1 VYVTLYKYAGF
12 ALLQQFVSTASME
25 ETLINGKLVR
35 PLVEWGRLVGVGDPL
50 GSTQAELTMSVTVL
64 TQTGSLPGGTQ
75 LLHAPTGVVYQTI
88 AAVPLD
94 APTVTVTAGARS
106 DQGGGA
112 GSGIIGNLEPGQI
125 LQFASKPPNVA
136 QNATVT
142 GTAVEGAEP
151 ELESVYRERVQLR
164 FRRRP
169 QGGAY
174 ADYQQ
179 WGGGVA
185 GVRKVF
191 PYTGSPGEVDI
202 YVEAVDDD
210 GVPSGALLAAVR
222 DAINFDPDEF
232 PSPTGKANRRPAN
245 AAINV
250 LPIERNAFDVEIA
263 GLEMNGAAD
272 RDTVLAEMEEGLE
285 EFFRA
290 REPYIVGLSALPRVD
305 RVTQGAVAGV
315 VNEIAEASGAS
326 VATVI
331 LRRDSVAIQQY
342 SLAHGELAKLGTL
355 TPI

>member
-1 VYVTLYKYAGF
+1 
-12 ALLQQFVSTASME
+12 
-25 ETLINGKLVR
+25 
-35 PLVEWGRLVGVGDPL
+35 
-50 GSTQAELTMSVTVL
+50 
-64 TQTGSLPGGTQ
+64 
-75 LLHAPTGVVYQTI
+75 
-88 AAVPLD
+88 
-94 APTVTVTAGARS
+94 
-106 DQGGGA
+106 
-112 GSGIIGNLEPGQI
+112 
-125 LQFASKPPNVA
+125 
-136 QNATVT
+136 
-142 GTAVEGAEP
+142 
-151 ELESVYRERVQLR
+151 
-164 FRRRP
+164 
-169 QGGAY
+169 
-174 ADYQQ
+174 
-179 WGGGVA
+179 
-185 GVRKVF
+185 VF